1 MINLIRFLWQLL
13 VLASILLLLGIGILP
28 RTAID
33 LSIQAFLFSLL
44 AITLINFFT
53 YVVMTRGVAKQNREG
68 IVYMMGGIGLKF
80 ILYLGYILVFWGVTK
95 NLSKGFIVT
104 FFALYLIFTFFLAVS
119 LLKALKNK

>member
-13 VLASILLLLGIGILP
+13 VLSSILSLLGIGILP
-28 RTAID
+28 RTDID

-44 AITLINFFT
+44 AITLINFIT

-104 FFALYLIFTFFLAVS
+104 FFALYLVFTFFLAVS